1 MTDSPAGV
9 LLALDTSSATIGY
22 ALHDGAMLLAE
33 AAWLGQR
40 QGTAT
45 LLGAVWQSLAAVGKT
60 KADLV
65 AIAVAMGPGSFS
77 GLRVGLGIAKG
88 LALGLAVPIVG
99 VPTLEVTA
107 APFIAFASRGGV
119 ICALV
124 AAGRERY
131 AYAVY
136 KNHDDALFCVHEVAH
151 GTAQEIVLVLA
162 AYPVSLVCGEMD
174 AEAEKVFAAV
184 SGAIVLPA
192 GVRGRR
198 PGALA
203 DLGWRRILTGEAD
216 DLVML
221 EPIYLHTIPAVRNGK
236 G

>member
-1 MTDSPAGV
+1 MTNPPAGL

-22 ALHDGAMLLAE
+22 ALHDGSMLLAE

-45 LLGAVWQSLAAVGKT
+45 LLYAVWQSLAAVGKT
-60 KADLV
+60 KADLTG
-65 AIAVAMGPGSFS
+65 IAVATGPGSFS

-88 LALGLAVPIVG
+88 LALGLDVPITG
-99 VPTLEVTA
+99 IPTLEITA
-107 APFIAFASRGGV
+107 APFAAFPLRGGV

-131 AYAVY
+131 AYALY
-136 KNHDDALFCVHEVAH
+136 TASGNTLHGARDVAH
-151 GTAQEIVLVLA
+151 GTALEIAQVLA
-162 AYPVSLVCGEMD
+162 AYPVSLICGEMD
-174 AEAEKVFAAV
+174 MAAEAALAAV
-184 SGAIVLPA
+184 PGAIVLPV

-203 DLGWRRILTGEAD
+203 DLGWQRILTGRVD

-221 EPIYLHTIPAVRNGK
+221 EPIYLHTISAVRNGK